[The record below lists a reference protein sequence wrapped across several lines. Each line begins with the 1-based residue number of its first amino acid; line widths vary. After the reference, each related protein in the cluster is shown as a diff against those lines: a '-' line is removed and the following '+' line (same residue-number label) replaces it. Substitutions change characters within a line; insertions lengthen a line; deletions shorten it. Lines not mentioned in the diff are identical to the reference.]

1 MKAHLNPS
9 VGHASTVKELDV
21 ERDFTPEQHRQLE
34 TLLAHYD
41 AMDAKQ
47 PTKHATKQPS
57 NAWEVLKAGLKKVDF
72 LKVFRVVATFVSAC
86 MTLFIFYT
94 TLAYIQVDLVGSIPA
109 IGWLAISCFF
119 FMMTFI
125 VPDSWLWLIVLFVI
139 GNLGVIQLV

>member
-1 MKAHLNPS
+1 MKVHLNSS
-9 VGHASTVKELDV
+9 VGHASTAKELDV
-21 ERDFTPEQHRQLE
+21 ARDLTPEQHRQLE

-47 PTKHATKQPS
+47 PTKQPS
-57 NAWEVLKAGLKKVDF
+57 NAWAALKAGLKKVDF

-94 TLAYIQVDLVGSIPA
+94 TLAYIQVDLAGSVPA
-109 IGWLAISCFF
+109 IGWLSISCFF
-119 FMMTFI
+119 FMMTVV

-139 GNLGVIQLV
+139 GNLGVIQLI

>member
-9 VGHASTVKELDV
+9 VGHASTAKELDV

-57 NAWEVLKAGLKKVDF
+57 NAWEALKAGLKKVDF

-119 FMMTFI
+119 FMMTVV

-139 GNLGVIQLV
+139 GNLGVIQLI

>member
-47 PTKHATKQPS
+47 PDKHATKQPG
-57 NAWEVLKAGLKKVDF
+57 NAWEALKAGLKKVDF
-72 LKVFRVVATFVSAC
+72 LKVFRVVSTFVSAC

-109 IGWLAISCFF
+109 IGWLSISCFF
-119 FMMTFI
+119 FMMTVV

-139 GNLGVIQLV
+139 GNLGVIQLI